1 MSVRSISDRVLHDRA
16 TDLEALAQKPE
27 DEEVEGRDD
36 DREEDHDGDARDRVA
51 EVVAADALARR
62 LDQDAEVG
70 LQETARGGQKGVR
83 KVLGASRGT

>member
-1 MSVRSISDRVLHDRA
+1 MHDQA
-16 TDLEALAQKPE
+16 TDLKAFAQEPE

-51 EVVAADALARR
+51 QVVAADALPRR

-70 LQETARGGQKGVR
+70 LQKTKQRKQGVR
-83 KVLGASRGT
+83 SVPWYISRPVHVCT